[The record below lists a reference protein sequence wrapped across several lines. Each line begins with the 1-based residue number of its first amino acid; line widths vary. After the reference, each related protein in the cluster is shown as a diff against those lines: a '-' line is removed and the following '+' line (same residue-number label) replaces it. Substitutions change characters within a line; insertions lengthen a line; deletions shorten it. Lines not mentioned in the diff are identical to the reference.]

1 MVPEE
6 LFLSGFDLRMSH
18 ILMVEKNLPI
28 EVVYIYHVFV
38 QEDELANTHACETE
52 GNRASESTST

>member
-52 GNRASESTST
+52 GN